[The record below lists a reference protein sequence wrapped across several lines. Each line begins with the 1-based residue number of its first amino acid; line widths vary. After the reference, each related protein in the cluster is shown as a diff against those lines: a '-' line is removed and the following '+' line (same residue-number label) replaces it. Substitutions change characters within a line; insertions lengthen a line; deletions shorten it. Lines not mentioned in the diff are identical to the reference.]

1 MNGKKVMVFGMA
13 RSGIACAKLLLLRG
27 AEVTI
32 CDSKAEDAFGG
43 KLDEIKAAGARFLLD
58 EKHPENSFVRVTDW
72 AGKANDPGVPS
83 MYFTLDPDTKKVKGM
98 GIYSS
103 KNMG

>member
-1 MNGKKVMVFGMA
+1 M
-13 RSGIACAKLLLLRG
+13 
-27 AEVTI
+27 E
-32 CDSKAEDAFGG
+32 
-43 KLDEIKAAGARFLLD
+43 D
-58 EKHPENSFVRVTDW
+58 EKHPENSFVRITYW

-83 MYFTLDPDTKKVKGM
+83 LYFTLDPDTKKVKGM